1 MPQQIDIKEKLQDF
15 ENIMQ
20 LYLASREDKF
30 FSQNFI
36 IKCPE
41 ANKLTL
47 QFLSEFFIKLF
58 KFSSGKIWCN
68 VYTYNDESILN
79 TKF

>member
-47 QFLSEFFIKLF
+47 PCSF
-58 KFSSGKIWCN
+58 
-68 VYTYNDESILN
+68 Y
-79 TKF
+79 

>member
-20 LYLASREDKF
+20 LHLASPEDKF

-47 QFLSEFFIKLF
+47 PWSFYQNFFIKLL
-58 KFSSGKIWCN
+58 KFSSGKI
-68 VYTYNDESILN
+68 
-79 TKF
+79 